1 MIMKKYNKPNFEV
14 VEFAVED
21 IITESTGNGLTN
33 GGNGDITG
41 DIIVMTEGAV
51 ETNTGV
57 DSYKR

>member
-14 VEFAVED
+14 VEFVVED
-21 IITESTGNGLTN
+21 IVTESAGNGLTN